1 MQPTRY
7 RPRIG
12 VRLRPP
18 CAQAGRSARLLAP
31 SKADVAPDPPADSLV
46 DDQFLK
52 AVEQVSRGKA
62 KLQVVVELDGDL
74 VATARGEGGGA
85 LSRNA

>member
-1 MQPTRY
+1 
-7 RPRIG
+7 
-12 VRLRPP
+12 
-18 CAQAGRSARLLAP
+18 
-31 SKADVAPDPPADSLV
+31 LV